1 MIERRML
8 FEDGLKILEKIEGS
22 KITKMKV
29 DGASLESSTNRVE
42 DYLILGRGSY
52 GYIYRVD
59 SENIT
64 VLPDGTI
71 EFEDVDIPGAK
82 YVIRAI
88 REDEDLD
95 NLNPETEQ
103 EGEE

>member
-8 FEDGLKILEKIEGS
+8 FENELKILEKTEGS
-22 KITKMKV
+22 KITKIRV
-29 DGASLESSTNRVE
+29 DGATLESSTNRVE
-42 DYLILGRGSY
+42 DYLIVGRGGY

-64 VLPDGTI
+64 VSPDGTI
-71 EFEDVDIPGAK
+71 EFEDVDIPSAK
-82 YVIRAI
+82 YVIRVP
-88 REDEDLD
+88 REDEDLAS
-95 NLNPETEQ
+95 LNPETE